1 MTAWTLDAPHGPAAQ
16 TGAVPTA
23 TPAEEIGSGHRAAWN
38 RVVDEQLIPWGNGRA
53 DVDPDLL
60 PPSPSSIRSA
70 AVLAHRFRDAGERP
84 PTAVLPNGDGG
95 VLFEYRTG
103 RLASVQLE
111 VLHDGDVERTEYD
124 DAGLV
129 GRHLYPADL
138 FI

>member
-1 MTAWTLDAPHGPAAQ
+1 MTAWALDVPHGFGTQTDTAPAAAHAD
-16 TGAVPTA
+16 GA
-23 TPAEEIGSGHRAAWN
+23 GSGHRPAWD
-38 RVVDEQLIPWGNGRA
+38 RVVDEQLIPRGNGRV

-60 PPSPSSIRSA
+60 PPSRQSIRSA

-84 PTAVLPNGDGG
+84 PSAVLPNGDGG

-129 GRHLYPADL
+129 SRDLYAADL
-138 FI
+138 FT